1 MSSEGTV
8 KYCEKPMKK
17 QAEGFAS
24 FRRSLSFFFLYFS
37 SSAASA
43 AGNSWM
49 LLRRMPCI
57 CAMAIP

>member
-17 QAEGFAS
+17 QAEGFRILPP
-24 FRRSLSFFFLYFS
+24 FSFFFLYFS